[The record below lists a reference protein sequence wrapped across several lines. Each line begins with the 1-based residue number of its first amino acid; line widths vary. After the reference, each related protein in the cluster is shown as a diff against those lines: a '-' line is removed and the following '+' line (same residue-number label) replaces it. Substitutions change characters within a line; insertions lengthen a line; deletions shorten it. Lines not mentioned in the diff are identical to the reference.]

1 MAMDNHNVIITIDG
15 PAACGKSTVA
25 RMVADKV
32 KYFHLDSGAMYRIVA
47 LAIKENNMGAGDS
60 DDAPEDFLNGLD
72 IGIRKDEKSGF
83 RYTLNN
89 NDVTGRIREHDITLL
104 SADVAKLKNVRD
116 YLAER
121 QRRIAMQKK
130 NLVAEGR
137 DMGTCVFS
145 DAKYKF
151 FLTGTAEERAKRR
164 FKELAEKGADE
175 KISYSEVLESIVSR
189 DKQDKERKESPLR
202 PSDNAVIIDTT
213 SLTLKEVVN
222 RIMKTL
228 EGTST

>member
-1 MAMDNHNVIITIDG
+1 MVADNDNVIITIDG
-15 PAACGKSTVA
+15 PAGCGKSTVA
-25 RMVADKV
+25 KIVADKV
-32 KYFHLDSGAMYRIVA
+32 KYFYLDSGAMYRIVA
-47 LAIKENNMGAGDS
+47 LAVREKNMDVDNN
-60 DDAPEDFLNGLD
+60 DDVPESFLNGLD
-72 IGIRKDEKSGF
+72 IEIRKDEKNGF

-89 NDVTGRIREHDITLL
+89 NDVTGRIRDHDITML
-104 SADVAKLKNVRD
+104 SADVAKLRNVRS

-121 QRRIAMQKK
+121 QRQMGLER

-164 FKELAEKGADE
+164 FKELVKNKAEE
-175 KISYSEVLESIVSR
+175 KISYSEVLESIVNR
-189 DKQDKERKESPLR
+189 DKQDRERKESPLR
-202 PSDNAVIIDTT
+202 PSENAVIIDTT
-213 SLTLKEVVN
+213 HLTLKEVVN

>member
-1 MAMDNHNVIITIDG
+1 MVVDNDNVIITIDG
-15 PAACGKSTVA
+15 PAGCGKSTVA
-25 RMVADKV
+25 KIVADKV
-32 KYFHLDSGAMYRIVA
+32 KYFYLDSGAMYRIVA
-47 LAIKENNMGAGDS
+47 LAIKEKNMDV
-60 DDAPEDFLNGLD
+60 DDNDDVPKSFLNGLD
-72 IGIRKDEKSGF
+72 IEIRKDEKNGF

-89 NDVTGRIREHDITLL
+89 NDVTSKIRDHDITML
-104 SADVAKLKNVRD
+104 SANVAKLRNVRS
-116 YLAER
+116 YLAELQR
-121 QRRIAMQKK
+121 QIGLKR

-164 FKELAEKGADE
+164 FKELVKNGVDE
-175 KISYSEVLESIVSR
+175 KISYSEVLESVVSR
-189 DKQDKERKESPLR
+189 DKQDRERKESPLR
-202 PSDNAVIIDTT
+202 PSENAVIIDTT
-213 SLTLKEVVN
+213 DLTLKEVVN